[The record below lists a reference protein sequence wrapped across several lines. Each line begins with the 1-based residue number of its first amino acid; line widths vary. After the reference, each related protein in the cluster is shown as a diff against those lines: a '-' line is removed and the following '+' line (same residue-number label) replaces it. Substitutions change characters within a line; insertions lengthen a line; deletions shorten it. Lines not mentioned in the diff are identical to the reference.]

1 MEQILLDML
10 TLYVAEVTGGW
21 GQNVPTLTLN
31 VYTYK
36 DTFLDVLYTQKI
48 SLVWLIISEKQRGRE
63 GGGGGRGIRPPPL
76 PAPARSEKT
85 KKAWSE

>member
-10 TLYVAEVTGGW
+10 TLYVAEVTGGM
-21 GQNVPTLTLN
+21 GAERAHADFERLYIQRYILGRTLYPKNFVGMVNNLGET
-31 VYTYK
+31 K
-36 DTFLDVLYTQKI
+36 RK
-48 SLVWLIISEKQRGRE
+48 
-63 GGGGGRGIRPPPL
+63 GGGRGWEGNPPPPL